1 MNLDLQLR
9 DADRSFH
16 RQTTINGLAG
26 RPVTSNLQPLH
37 ASVLRDFV
45 SYMKGLYFAVAEMA
59 RNPQKRQ
66 AVGRKS
72 EIEDLFPRLCSH
84 FLPWLNASRYPPAH
98 VIIARAR
105 LWRKQPIP
113 ELETIYETVGE
124 LAGKGLPKEG
134 VWFVIG
140 LCESIFRP
148 LRAVELALESL
159 FPDFLLTRGKAWPP
173 SPVTLELLKSDFLRQ
188 WQENEKRYGSGWVLV
203 AGSTPLRIR
212 NRPKLIAPWVTGV
225 AVKRWLMLET
235 IGAKEAE
242 DLAVQLTALLLVQ
255 EVRPEELRHW
265 EGLLDKAEITAGENK
280 VPLVAGIISAARR
293 VVARQLPV
301 DFVQPKEF
309 LAELPLDAG
318 GCNQIRLILEQ
329 AWGTEKRSTRKLLA
343 QDYSREVQA
352 GGLKGREK
360 GNVVNCNL
368 CMESVNVKEL
378 WKHLQ
383 EVHDVEEDDMDL
395 SERGNL
401 IRRKSTGETL
411 ATWDKVTRHKRTT

>member
-1 MNLDLQLR
+1 MLIGLFIVRQPSMVWQE
-9 DADRSFH
+9 DRSLPISS
-16 RQTTINGLAG
+16 RCMLA
-26 RPVTSNLQPLH
+26 S
-37 ASVLRDFV
+37 LRGITFCI
-45 SYMKGLYFAVAEMA
+45 KGSPFAVPEMA
-59 RNPQKRQ
+59 RNPQQRQ
-66 AVGRKS
+66 SVGRKS
-72 EIEDLFPRLCSH
+72 KIEDLFSRLCSH
-84 FLPWLNASRYPPAH
+84 YAPWLKASRYPPAH

-105 LWRKQPIP
+105 LWREQPIP
-113 ELETIYETVGE
+113 ELETVYESVERLGE
-124 LAGKGLPKEG
+124 KGLPKEG

-159 FPDFLLTRGKAWPP
+159 FPDFLLTQGKAWPP
-173 SPVTLELLKSDFLRQ
+173 SPVALELLKSDFLQQ
-188 WQENEKRYGSGWVLV
+188 WQEKEKRYGTGWVLV

-212 NRPKLIAPWVTGV
+212 HRPKLIAPWVTGV

-242 DLAVQLTALLLVQ
+242 DLAVELAALLLVQ

-265 EGLLDKAEITAGENK
+265 EGLLDKVEITTGEKK
-280 VPLVAGIISAARR
+280 VLLTAGIISAARR
-293 VVARQLPV
+293 VVARQLPI

-309 LAELPLDAG
+309 LDELPLDAG
-318 GCNQIRLILEQ
+318 VCNQIRLILEQ
-329 AWGTEKRSTRKLLA
+329 AWGTEKRSARKPLA
-343 QDYSREVQA
+343 QDTSREVQA

-368 CMESVNVKEL
+368 CKESLEAVEV

-383 EVHDVEEDDMDL
+383 EAHDVAEDDIDL
-395 SERGNL
+395 SERGNW

-411 ATWDKVTRHKRTT
+411 GTWVKVTRHKRTT